1 MKSFS
6 VSEIQYLNRDYCQ
19 LFSKPLVYLHYMDH
33 AAKYPNAAYQYVLKK
48 EPFSDETTN
57 ESIIDEFCAYEQQTI
72 NVSSKCRLMTFI
84 KSFQIE
90 YPGILDGIDGYPDYS
105 LEIVDL
111 SNGKDALPD
120 VTFVW
125 ELNRIAPTFCGM
137 VFENIISQC
146 LGVEDRPWDLSNC
159 IYDAGSNVSSD
170 MICGLIERNFISKKF
185 IHRDQHITMNRRN
198 SVLMLG
204 NNERLSAEHFI
215 SNIHYLVFLS
225 LLHFMKRDLKGKD
238 VEDALN
244 VLDYLKSNAELL
256 DQYICDM
263 EGSTIVKTIS
273 KQTNIEHGSTKRTK
287 ELSGEVDFI
296 TDQSIIDIKCYKE
309 EEPDNWFGQL
319 WLYEKLF
326 GKHNNLWIINVYNN
340 KVYKFTPKQ
349 K

>member
-1 MKSFS
+1 MKSFN

-48 EPFSDETTN
+48 EPFNDETTN
-57 ESIIDEFCAYEQQTI
+57 ESIIDEFCQYEQQMI
-72 NVSSKCRLMTFI
+72 NVSQKCRLMTFI

-90 YPGILDGIDGYPDYS
+90 YPGILDGIDVYPDYS
-105 LEIVDL
+105 LEVVDL
-111 SNGKDALPD
+111 SNGSDSMPD

-125 ELNRIAPTFCGM
+125 EVNRIAPAFCGM
-137 VFENIISQC
+137 LFENIISQC
-146 LGVEDRPWDLSNC
+146 LGVGDIVWDLSGSVC
-159 IYDAGSNVSSD
+159 DANSNVSSE
-170 MICGLIERNFISKKF
+170 MICGLIERNFISKRL
-185 IHRDQHITMNRRN
+185 IHRDQHVSMTKKGI
-198 SVLMLG
+198 LMFG
-204 NNERLSAEHFI
+204 DERLSNLHFI
-215 SNIHYLVFLS
+215 SNAHYLVFLS

-244 VLDYLKSNAELL
+244 VLDYLKSNVELL

-263 EGSTIVKTIS
+263 ETSTLVKTIS
-273 KQTNIEHGSTKRTK
+273 KQTNIQHGSIMRTK

-296 TDQSIIDIKCYKE
+296 TDQSIVDIKCYKE

-326 GKHNNLWIINVYNN
+326 GKRSNLWIVNVYNN
-340 KVYKFTPKQ
+340 KVYKFTHK
-349 K
+349 